1 MVPHVIRIQHDLT
14 EILVIVAFQNG
25 QVVRK
30 SVLESRSTGFGRTN
44 VKNEMGIAVDDGH
57 GVGFGK
63 GVDRSGGR
71 GRRKVALGIVVA
83 YERIDPST
91 RECDDE
97 QEDAALEK
105 GTGRATLLFIG
116 VRVLGSRGRRDQG
129 NSRLFNRIFTS
140 IKDCSATKMIAHGCF
155 CLDTDQIPL
164 GSISESSTCCFAPFE
179 HMHSKRCTAAVK
191 FRIPPPISRDSNKGG
206 TGFSVRRQF
215 CRLRI

>member
-1 MVPHVIRIQHDLT
+1 M
-14 EILVIVAFQNG
+14 
-25 QVVRK
+25 
-30 SVLESRSTGFGRTN
+30 
-44 VKNEMGIAVDDGH
+44 KNEMGIAVDDGH

-116 VRVLGSRGRRDQG
+116 VLGSRGRRDQG

-140 IKDCSATKMIAHGCF
+140 TKDCSATKMIAHGCF
-155 CLDTDQIPL
+155 ASIQIRYRWVQSVSRPL
-164 GSISESSTCCFAPFE
+164 AVSLPSSTCIPRGAP
-179 HMHSKRCTAAVK
+179 R
-191 FRIPPPISRDSNKGG
+191 P
-206 TGFSVRRQF
+206 
-215 CRLRI
+215 